1 MTRQE
6 EIYQAAAQLFF
17 TKGYHAT
24 SMRDIAAAVGVEQAA
39 LYYYY
44 PSKSEIL
51 YAIMKTS
58 VLDLTKSVD
67 AALGGKTDISQKLF
81 GFLTAH
87 MYFFLTRR
95 EEVGLGFELRNLNH
109 DQQVELKQQQ
119 REYLER
125 FQRILDQAIAE
136 GIVRPCDTRIATM
149 LLVATTNSVLVWY
162 RPDGP
167 STPDEIAAISADLAI
182 KGLLHQPINAAT
194 ATI

>member
-1 MTRQE
+1 LIGKALTRQE

-24 SMRDIAAAVGVEQAA
+24 SMRDIATAVGVEQAA

-67 AALGGKTDISQKLF
+67 AALEGKTDISQKLF

-87 MYFFLTRR
+87 MYFF
-95 EEVGLGFELRNLNH
+95 FELRNLNH